1 LVLFYGSNEAESV
14 GIHDLWLFLAVGL
27 LLNITPGPDMALIIA
42 RSMQQGSRAGL
53 IAALGVAAGAFVHIA
68 AAAIGISAIIVTS
81 AFAFSVLKW
90 VGALYLIYIGIQIL
104 RTSIRTTM
112 RQEHLQTL
120 PPVLL
125 RQIFTQGVLTNAL
138 NPKVAVFFLA
148 FLPQFVDAEAP
159 SKVAAFTT
167 LGLIFNATGTAWN
180 IAVAWFAGI
189 VGRSTGYARAK
200 VWLQRAAGVLFL
212 GIGVKLVFAERP

>member
-1 LVLFYGSNEAESV
+1 M
-14 GIHDLWLFLAVGL
+14 GIHDLWLFVTVGL

-42 RSMQQGSRAGL
+42 RSTQRGTHAG
-53 IAALGVAAGAFVHIA
+53 IMAALGVATGAFVHIA
-68 AAAIGISAIIVTS
+68 ATAIGISAIVVAS

-104 RTSIRTTM
+104 RTSIRTTT
-112 RQEHLQTL
+112 RQEHSQTL
-120 PPVLL
+120 PPVPL
-125 RQIFTQGVLTNAL
+125 RHIFTQGILTNAL
-138 NPKVAVFFLA
+138 NPKVAIFFLA

-159 SKVAAFTT
+159 SKVAAFIT

-180 IAVAWFAGI
+180 IIVAWFAGI

-200 VWLQRAAGVLFL
+200 VWLERAVGALFL
-212 GIGVKLVFAERP
+212 GIGVKLAFAERP